1 MSSGSGFVEPRLRE
15 EFPGLRFAWTAV
27 DARVRG
33 SSREVERRLRELSNR
48 YRGAGVVAMRTQPIP
63 HAYRAFFRQV
73 GLDPDAARIPS
84 EAVAV
89 GRLLHGRLES
99 RNALADAL
107 LIAVVETGV
116 PVWALDAR
124 VADVSSLGI
133 RVSVAGERL
142 GGRLGVVGRPA
153 SGRGRGRRPC
163 DVVWRAGAGARPGAA
178 HEPDRSVRGRRRRSP
193 SDSPR
198 GGAMG
203 GLRCSQDRVNRGST
217 AAGKLARAP
226 ERRQRWSFSN
236 TTHARFLPVRRPSG

>member
-1 MSSGSGFVEPRLRE
+1 MSFGSGFVEPRLLE
-15 EFPGLRFAWTAV
+15 EFPGLRLTWTAV

-89 GRLLHGRLES
+89 QRLVQGHFQS
-99 RNALADAL
+99 RDALADAL

-124 VADVSSLGI
+124 VADPSSLGI
-133 RVSVAGERL
+133 RVSVAGERI
-142 GGRLGVVGRPA
+142 
-153 SGRGRGRRPC
+153 
-163 DVVWRAGAGARPGAA
+163 GAGGIPLSEGQLVIADEGAVHA
-178 HEPDRSVRGRRRRSP
+178 ALFGEP
-193 SDSPR
+193 
-198 GGAMG
+198 
-203 GLRCSQDRVNRGST
+203 
-217 AAGKLARAP
+217 AP
-226 ERRQRWSFSN
+226 EHAPGPRTRRIVLFAVGVAGVPAIHLDEALRVASDVLR
-236 TTHARFLPVRRPSG
+236 TA

>member
-142 GGRLGVVGRPA
+142 GDGLLLSEGQLVVADADAVHATLFGEPAPGHAPGPRTNRIVLFAVGVAGVPA
-153 SGRGRGRRPC
+153 IHLEEALWVAS
-163 DVVWRAGAGARPGAA
+163 DV
-178 HEPDRSVRGRRRRSP
+178 
-193 SDSPR
+193 
-198 GGAMG
+198 
-203 GLRCSQDRVNRGST
+203 LRT
-217 AAGKLARAP
+217 A
-226 ERRQRWSFSN
+226 
-236 TTHARFLPVRRPSG
+236 

>member
-1 MSSGSGFVEPRLRE
+1 MSSGSGVVEPRLRE

-63 HAYRAFFRQV
+63 HAYRSFFRQV

-84 EAVAV
+84 EAAAV
-89 GRLLHGRLES
+89 RRLLHGRLES
-99 RNALADAL
+99 QNALADSL

-133 RVSVAGERL
+133 RVSMAGERL
-142 GGRLGVVGRPA
+142 GDDIVLSEGQLVVA
-153 SGRGRGRRPC
+153 
-163 DVVWRAGAGARPGAA
+163 DAGAVHATLFGEPAPGHA
-178 HEPDRSVRGRRRRSP
+178 PGPRTDRIVLFAVGVDGVLAIHLEEALWVA
-193 SDSPR
+193 SDV
-198 GGAMG
+198 
-203 GLRCSQDRVNRGST
+203 LTT
-217 AAGKLARAP
+217 A
-226 ERRQRWSFSN
+226 
-236 TTHARFLPVRRPSG
+236 

>member
-1 MSSGSGFVEPRLRE
+1 MSSESGFVEPRLRE
-15 EFPGLRFAWTAV
+15 EFPGLRLAWTAV

-84 EAVAV
+84 EAAAV
-89 GRLLHGRLES
+89 RRLLHGTFQS

-124 VADVSSLGI
+124 VAEVSSLGI
-133 RVSVAGERL
+133 RVSVAGD
-142 GGRLGVVGRPA
+142 RLGVAPDDLPLSEGQL
-153 SGRGRGRRPC
+153 
-163 DVVWRAGAGARPGAA
+163 VVADAGAVHAALFGEPAPGHAPGPRTSRIILFA
-178 HEPDRSVRGRRRRSP
+178 VGVDGVPGIHLEEALWVA
-193 SDSPR
+193 SDV
-198 GGAMG
+198 
-203 GLRCSQDRVNRGST
+203 LRT
-217 AAGKLARAP
+217 A
-226 ERRQRWSFSN
+226 
-236 TTHARFLPVRRPSG
+236 